1 MNNKNKDRS
10 RILYIDDDDT
20 QLVLAKTVLSD
31 CAVART
37 TGSLEEYFILLREW
51 DFDLIITDI
60 VMPDMNGIA
69 LAKRTKSFCPHVPII
84 AVTGYRNIIK
94 TMVEDEDRAIFLDI
108 IEKPNPW
115 AALKERWL

>member
-1 MNNKNKDRS
+1 MNNKFKDRS

-20 QLVLAKTVLSD
+20 QLMLAKTVLSD

-37 TGSLEEYFILLREW
+37 TRSLEEYFILLREW

-69 LAKRTKSFCPHVPII
+69 LAKRTKNFCPHVPII